1 MANSWQVAEA
11 RRHFADVIDAASHG
25 EPQFIARRDG
35 SEVVVVSK
43 SYFNATRPNLRTA
56 LLANAFGSRGDMLD
70 QALSEARE
78 VLGAAVTVAG
88 EPDADRS

>member
-56 LLANAFGSRGDMLD
+56 LSPI
-70 QALSEARE
+70 LS
-78 VLGAAVTVAG
+78 VAAGTCST
-88 EPDADRS
+88 RR